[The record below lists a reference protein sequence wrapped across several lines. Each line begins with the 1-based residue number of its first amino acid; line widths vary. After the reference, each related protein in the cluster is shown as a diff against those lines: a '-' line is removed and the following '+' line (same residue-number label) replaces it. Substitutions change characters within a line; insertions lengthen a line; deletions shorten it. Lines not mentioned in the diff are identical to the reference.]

1 MIMGEVKRYN
11 IRMAG
16 LGGQGVVTAS
26 HILSNAVI
34 ISKGKSS
41 LVPFFG
47 SEKRNAPVESYVRIS
62 NQDIYE
68 IGEIIYPNVLMI
80 FSAQVI
86 TLGKSYTMPFY
97 TGLKKGGIIIIN
109 SNTPIPFSLDEQ
121 REMEELEAK
130 VWYLPA
136 TVLAN
141 EIAKTDLATNM
152 AMCGAIAAVFGMPD
166 IESLEASVKDRFI
179 GKGIVVSGGTAALDS
194 VIERK
199 FAKKAKLL
207 EANMATIKGAYQ
219 YMVMKGWAHPDAK
232 PIPDAPRLTDEQMAK
247 YEAVA

>member
-1 MIMGEVKRYN
+1 MSEIKRYN

-26 HILSNAVI
+26 HILSNAVV
-34 ISKGKSS
+34 ISKGFSS

-62 NQDIYE
+62 NGPIYE
-68 IGEIIYPNVLMI
+68 IGEIIFPNVLLI

-97 TGLKKGGIIIIN
+97 TGLKKGGIILIN
-109 SNTPIPFSLDEQ
+109 NNKPLKYSIDEE
-121 REMEELEAK
+121 REMKEAEAR
-130 VWYLPA
+130 VYYLPA
-136 TVLAN
+136 TEMAN
-141 EIAKTDLATNM
+141 DIAKTELATNM
-152 AMCGAIAAVFGMPD
+152 AMVGALASIFGLPD
-166 IESLEASVKDRFI
+166 LDSLGASVKDRFI

-194 VIERK
+194 VIEKK

-207 EANMATIKGAYQ
+207 EANMNTVKAAHQ
-219 YMVMKGWAHPDAK
+219 YAIDQGWTDKAAK
-232 PIPDAPRLTDEQMAK
+232 KETA
-247 YEAVA
+247 AV